1 MPHRFFVDPGQICG
15 NLISI
20 TGPDVQHIG
29 QVLRL
34 KQGDEILI
42 ADGTGLEY
50 YGNITSLDKR
60 EVKVSVYKTEQA
72 KSEPPIQVTLLQ
84 GIAKG
89 DKMDFIIQKC
99 TELGIRRIIPVVT
112 KRTVVQLTQ
121 EKAKKRQERWQRI
134 AEEAAKQ
141 SQRGLIPEV
150 KEVTPLE
157 EALKDLGDQP
167 LLIPWEEEK
176 VQTMKEV
183 LQANKENNNSSL
195 ALLIGPE
202 GGLDPEEVALA
213 KTYQGI
219 PVTLGPRI
227 LRTETAGMAAL
238 TMILYEL
245 GDLGGTNIGS

>member
-1 MPHRFFVDPGQICG
+1 M
-15 NLISI
+15 
-20 TGPDVQHIG
+20 
-29 QVLRL
+29 
-34 KQGDEILI
+34 
-42 ADGTGLEY
+42 
-50 YGNITSLDKR
+50 
-60 EVKVSVYKTEQA
+60 
-72 KSEPPIQVTLLQ
+72 LQ

-134 AEEAAKQ
+134 AEETAKQ